1 MSLASTDPSTM
12 AMEVLLQQLG
22 EDVPVAVDS
31 EQLVFP
37 ESTLL
42 AAKARWSE
50 FWPHIEWLLQQ
61 VLQGQELTDAQYQ
74 QIFYGVL
81 LLADVADVSKRAL
94 VLAWLDA
101 DDGLGSDLEYILGD
115 ALTDDLATVLYV
127 LSAGDAAPLLPLL
140 HSEYAGNYVKAAA
153 LAVLFAQ
160 IEAEQDGAFEGNAL
174 QVAALK
180 GDALQAALD
189 ATIDCA
195 LACQQPFVLTELAIW
210 CMTFGLDQY
219 ASKFQSLLR
228 QNKLDTQLL
237 STREISRWQ
246 LDSAAKPMAAR
257 LVRPTFDILSLKEWT
272 AFLPVTGVQATVE
285 PADLSA
291 NALAASELAT
301 LDETALLA
309 LAQQK
314 LRAVNAGES
323 NASESNASESNG
335 PLPAE
340 LTKALVGR
348 NDPCPCGSGKKYK
361 KCCL

>member
-22 EDVPVAVDS
+22 EDVPVAVNS
-31 EQLVFP
+31 EQLIFP

-81 LLADVADVSKRAL
+81 LLADLADVSKRAL

-127 LSAGDAAPLLPLL
+127 LSAGEAEPLLPLL

-160 IEAEQDGAFEGNAL
+160 IEAEQDGAL

-189 ATIDCA
+189 ATIDSA

-246 LDSAAKPMAAR
+246 LDTAAKPLAAG

-272 AFLPVTGVQATVE
+272 AFSPVTDAEVTVE
-285 PADLSA
+285 PADSPA
-291 NALAASELAT
+291 NPLAEAELAA

-314 LRAVNAGES
+314 LRAVH
-323 NASESNASESNG
+323 ASEANE
-335 PLPAE
+335 PLPVE
-340 LTKALVGR
+340 LSKALVGR